1 MLLISP
7 IALLAIHFL
16 MEYEY
21 KIMIEVGAVVLLVGI
36 FGYAIGS
43 TLRKNNTVLRTGSKT
58 VVRGIVTDKRIEG
71 DETDSYVLEIENI
84 AIDVKKKVYSKY
96 QVGDVIEIHILKNYY
111 QTVLYEAKIESMNLK

>member
-1 MLLISP
+1 MSTRLW
-7 IALLAIHFL
+7 
-16 MEYEY
+16 
-21 KIMIEVGAVVLLVGI
+21 IEVGAVVLLVGI

-96 QVGDVIEIHILKNYY
+96 QVGDGIEIHILKNYY